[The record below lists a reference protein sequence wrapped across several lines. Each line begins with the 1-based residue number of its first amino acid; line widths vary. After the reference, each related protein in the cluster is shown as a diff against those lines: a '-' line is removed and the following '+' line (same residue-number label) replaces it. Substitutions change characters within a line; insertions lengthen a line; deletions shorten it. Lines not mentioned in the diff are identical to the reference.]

1 MIRTVI
7 AALTTVGGLAMSAP
21 VYAADELE
29 LWPTSQWSVE
39 EFDEKCRLSRRFG
52 RGDDLSRLWIEKG
65 GIGAAFNMTLI
76 GRPFRH
82 PYGSKVSVQFV
93 PEPEYSRAY
102 ITAESNQGRPVVSL
116 FGVLLSPQPAEL
128 EPQDR
133 DADSGTAETVRYD
146 EDAYPSDGAIGRTG
160 YDERVEAI
168 NRLRLGGA
176 LLDPVTLV
184 TGPLEEPL
192 PSLAECTE
200 KLDEWITRNTA
211 EAASAV
217 QPVELERWAAILQAN
232 YPRQMLRAEEEAR
245 IGVRLTI
252 GTDGK
257 PSYCEVTAV
266 VGPTSFNDTVCL
278 LMLRHATFEPARDEN
293 GDPLVSRYST
303 RVSFRLNR

>member
-1 MIRTVI
+1 
-7 AALTTVGGLAMSAP
+7 MSTP
-21 VYAADELE
+21 VSAEDGLE

-39 EFDEKCRLSRRFG
+39 EFDDKCRLSRRFG
-52 RGDDLSRLWIEKG
+52 KGDDLSRLWIEKG
-65 GIGAAFNMTLI
+65 GIGAAFNLTLI

-82 PYGSKVSVQFV
+82 PYGSKVSVQFI
-93 PEPEYSRAY
+93 PEAEYSRAY

-116 FGVLLSPQPAEL
+116 FGVLLSPQPADM

-133 DADSGTAETVRYD
+133 DTDSGTAETVRYD
-146 EDAYPSDGAIGRTG
+146 EGAYPSAGAIGRTG

-192 PSLAECTE
+192 SSLAECTE
-200 KLDEWITRNTA
+200 RLNERITRNTA

-232 YPRQMLRAEEEAR
+232 YPRQMLREEEEAR

-257 PSYCEVTAV
+257 PTYCEVTAV

-303 RVSFRLNR
+303 RVSFQLNR